1 MSINDPEIERRFV
14 DTAQGQFHVRCSRQV
29 PPASALPLV
38 MLHASPASAQ
48 TLDPLLK
55 GIGKYRRCFAPDTMG
70 FGDSAPPPME
80 TPEAA
85 DYANWVLQAID
96 ALGLDRFHLYGSH
109 TGAHIAVEAA
119 LQQPDRIEKLVLD
132 GMAMFTPEEQSDVL
146 QHYAPAIVPDEIG
159 SQLNWAWHFIRD
171 QAVFFPYFHRTA
183 SHLRGADMLPP
194 ELLHDLTVDVLK
206 GLTTYHLGY
215 RAAFRHSGRERLPL
229 VKHSVLITAELS
241 DPLHVNA
248 ELAASLVS
256 NGKLWLTPAASDVGA
271 RAQKIA
277 GIEKFLNSGEPE

>member
-1 MSINDPEIERRFV
+1 MPINDPDIERRFV
-14 DTAQGQFHVRCSRQV
+14 DTAQGQFHVRCSRAL
-29 PPASALPLV
+29 PPTDALPLV

-55 GIGKYRRCFAPDTMG
+55 GLGKHRPCYAPDTMG
-70 FGDSAPPPME
+70 FGDSAPPPLD

-96 ALGLDRFHLYGSH
+96 ALDLDRFHLYGSH

-119 LQQPDRIEKLVLD
+119 LQQPDRIENLVLD

-146 QHYAPAIVPDEIG
+146 EHYAPAIVPDEIG
-159 SQLNWAWHFIRD
+159 SQFNWAWHFIRD

-183 SHLRGADMLPP
+183 SHLRGADMLQP

-206 GLTTYHLGY
+206 GLQTYHLGY

-229 VKHSVLITAELS
+229 IKQPVLVTAELS

-256 NGKLWLTPAASDVGA
+256 DGALWLTAASSDAGA
-271 RAQKIA
+271 REKKVE
-277 GIEKFLNSGEPE
+277 GIERFLNNGEPE